1 MNGFSSFIPL
11 SSTARRAKE
20 DHHSSLERKRR
31 FTLIELL
38 VVIAIIAIL
47 AAMLLPALGKARA
60 TARSISCVNNE
71 KQLGLA
77 MAEYLNTYNDYY
89 PRYNMFSQSWTFGFA
104 NVKSDAWPYYSG
116 TSLKLIDYKMF
127 VCPSSKRSFAQVMQI
142 FNDNKSMCNDYGY
155 NWYILSRVKK
165 TCPQEK
171 LAHCAQP
178 ARQIVIMDSRK
189 TIDDGTGVGQVNSYD
204 STAENFP
211 DAFRHD
217 RRTNSLQAD
226 GHVQTWNVPNPA
238 KPHATFKTGD
248 VWKRTNSDWNRFY
261 NCSK

>member
-1 MNGFSSFIPL
+1 M
-11 SSTARRAKE
+11 K
-20 DHHSSLERKRR
+20 KRIQL

-47 AAMLLPALGKARA
+47 AGMLLPALNKARA
-60 TARSISCVNNE
+60 TARSIACVNNE

-89 PRYNMFSQSWTFGFA
+89 PSYGMFGESWVFGFA
-104 NVKSDAWPYYSG
+104 RVKSNDWPKQNKM
-116 TSLKLIDYKMF
+116 SLNLIDFKMF
-127 VCPSSKRSFAQVMQI
+127 FCPSSKMTFADGMKRYDTE
-142 FNDNKSMCNDYGY
+142 NRTYSDYGY
-155 NWYILSRVKK
+155 NWYILSAIKK

-171 LAHCAQP
+171 LAHCVQP

-189 TIDDGTGVGQVNSYD
+189 SIDDETGFSLVNSYA
-204 STAENFP
+204 STTEYFP

-238 KPHATFKTGD
+238 KPHSSFGTGD
-248 VWKRTNSDWNRFY
+248 VWRRTNSDWNRFY

>member
-1 MNGFSSFIPL
+1 MNGIYL
-11 SSTARRAKE
+11 SSSAG
-20 DHHSSLERKRR
+20 KRS

-60 TARSISCVNNE
+60 TARSIACVNNQ

-77 MAEYLNTYNDYY
+77 MAEYLNTYKDYY
-89 PRYNMFSQSWTFGFA
+89 PAYNMFAQSWTFGFA
-104 NVKSDAWPYYSG
+104 DMKSNEWP
-116 TSLKLIDYKMF
+116 TQKEKSLKLIDYSVF
-127 VCPSSKRSFAQVMQI
+127 FCPSSKAQYREYKDKKYMY
-142 FNDNKSMCNDYGY
+142 SDYGY

-189 TIDDGTGVGQVNSYD
+189 TIDDGTGVGLVNSYD

-217 RRTNSLQAD
+217 LRTNTLQAD
-226 GHVQTWNVPNPA
+226 GHIQTVKVLNPA

-248 VWKRTNSDWNRFY
+248 VWRRTNSDWNRFY

>member
-1 MNGFSSFIPL
+1 MKPRVNV
-11 SSTARRAKE
+11 
-20 DHHSSLERKRR
+20 

-47 AAMLLPALGKARA
+47 AGMLLPALNKARA
-60 TARSISCVNNE
+60 TARSIACVNNE

-89 PRYNMFSQSWTFGFA
+89 PYYGMFAQNWTFGFA
-104 NVKSDAWPYYSG
+104 DMKSNAWPIQKEK
-116 TSLKLIDYKMF
+116 SLNLIDYSVF
-127 VCPSSKRSFAQVMQI
+127 FCPSSKAQYREYKDKQFMY
-142 FNDNKSMCNDYGY
+142 SDYGY
-155 NWYILSRVKK
+155 NWYILSAIKK

-171 LAHCAQP
+171 LAHCVQP

-189 TIDDGTGVGQVNSYD
+189 SIDDETGYCLVNSYA
-204 STAENFP
+204 STTEYFP

-238 KPHATFKTGD
+238 KPHSTFGTGD
-248 VWKRTNSDWNRFY
+248 VWRRTNSDWNRFY